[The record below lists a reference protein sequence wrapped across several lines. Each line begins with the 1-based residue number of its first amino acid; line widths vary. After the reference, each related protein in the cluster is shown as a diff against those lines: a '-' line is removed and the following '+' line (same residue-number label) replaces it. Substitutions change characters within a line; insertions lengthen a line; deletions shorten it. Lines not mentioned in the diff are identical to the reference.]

1 MQKVL
6 ALLVAGSVVSG
17 IAAYAAVAKPAPAAV
32 AMVKT
37 DRR

>member
-17 IAAYAAVAKPAPAAV
+17 LAAYAAVAKPATAV
-32 AMVKT
+32 VVTTVKH
-37 DRR
+37 

>member
-17 IAAYAAVAKPAPAAV
+17 LAAYAAVAKPAAAV
-32 AMVKT
+32 VVKT
-37 DRR
+37 LR

>member
-17 IAAYAAVAKPAPAAV
+17 LAAYAAVAKPAV
-32 AMVKT
+32 AQVA
-37 DRR
+37 RAR